1 MSENTV
7 DKDMVH
13 FPNREDRD
21 HKMDEIHKAFDD
33 IRRNIDSIITMIDE
47 ILLQEE
53 DFISSDCEAYCMDS
67 LSLDEQ
73 ELLMHGNQ
81 RLEP

>member
-1 MSENTV
+1 MSDNTV
-7 DKDMVH
+7 DKDMAE

-21 HKMDEIHKAFDD
+21 HKMDEIHKVFDD
-33 IRRNIDSIITMIDE
+33 IRKNIDSIIAMIDE

-53 DFISSDCEAYCMDS
+53 DFMSSDREAYCMDI

-73 ELLMHGNQ
+73 EFLVHGNQ

>member
-1 MSENTV
+1 MSDNTV
-7 DKDMVH
+7 DKDMAH

-33 IRRNIDSIITMIDE
+33 IRKNIDSIITMIDE

-53 DFISSDCEAYCMDS
+53 DFMSSDREAYCMDS

-73 ELLMHGNQ
+73 EFLMHGNQ
-81 RLEP
+81 RIEP

>member
-1 MSENTV
+1 MSDNTV
-7 DKDMVH
+7 DKDMAH
-13 FPNREDRD
+13 FPNREGRD

-33 IRRNIDSIITMIDE
+33 ISKNIDSIIMMIDE

-53 DFISSDCEAYCMDS
+53 NFISNNREVYCMDS

-73 ELLMHGNQ
+73 EFLMHGNQ
-81 RLEP
+81 QLEP